1 MENEMRKLINDFKTF
16 NERKLNEQNDY
27 TRIRLSFNDVS
38 DYNKSNSI
46 LYKNGFNKPTSPVKG
61 NGYYST
67 DDNWNTIEFNKELK
81 DEILSLLND
90 IEYKIEYKKPL
101 DYKIFNQGGYLD

>member
-1 MENEMRKLINDFKTF
+1 MRKLIVDFKTF
-16 NERKLNEQNDY
+16 NNRKLNEENDY
-27 TRIRLSFNDVS
+27 TRILLTFKDVS

-46 LYKNGFNKPTSPVKG
+46 LYKNGFKKPTSPDKG

-67 DDNWNTIEFNKELK
+67 DNSWNTIEFNIELK

-101 DYKIFNQGGYLD
+101 EYKIFNQGGYLD